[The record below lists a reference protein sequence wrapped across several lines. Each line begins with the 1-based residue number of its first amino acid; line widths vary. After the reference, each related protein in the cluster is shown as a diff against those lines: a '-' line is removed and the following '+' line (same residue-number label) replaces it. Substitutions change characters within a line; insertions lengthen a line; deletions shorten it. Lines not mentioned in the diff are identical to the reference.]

1 MAYQERFWKGA
12 METEYFI
19 LYERKRR
26 CGFNG
31 TIVFIYKA
39 PRQEKSA
46 VFVVITSFFLQ
57 LIIIVATYCV
67 ANVFTGGR
75 RKNREIGAPNAEVL
89 FLQALLDGNKVIKT
103 RGGVRI
109 LIIFCNYIIC
119 LLC

>member
-1 MAYQERFWKGA
+1 

-39 PRQEKSA
+39 PHQEKSA

-57 LIIIVATYCV
+57 LIIIVHTYCV

-75 RKNREIGAPNAEVL
+75 RKNREIGAPNVEVL
-89 FLQALLDGNKVIKT
+89 FLETLLDGNKVLHDIKQYD
-103 RGGVRI
+103 G
-109 LIIFCNYIIC
+109 F
-119 LLC
+119 

>member
-1 MAYQERFWKGA
+1 MAYPERFWKGA
-12 METEYFI
+12 RETEYFI

-39 PRQEKSA
+39 PHQEKSA

-75 RKNREIGAPNAEVL
+75 RKNREIGAPNVEVL
-89 FLQALLDGNKVIKT
+89 FLETLLDGNK
-103 RGGVRI
+103 
-109 LIIFCNYIIC
+109 LIHAEG
-119 LLC
+119 

>member
-1 MAYQERFWKGA
+1 MAYPERFWKGA

-39 PRQEKSA
+39 PHQEKSA
-46 VFVVITSFFLQ
+46 VFVVIISFFLQ
-57 LIIIVATYCV
+57 LIIIVDTYCV

-75 RKNREIGAPNAEVL
+75 RKNREIGAPNVEVL
-89 FLQALLDGNKVIKT
+89 FLETLLDGNK
-103 RGGVRI
+103 
-109 LIIFCNYIIC
+109 LIHAEG
-119 LLC
+119 